1 MSSLPSI
8 SDLVDLRGVDYRNLE
23 LIVKRAVE
31 YVETIKSGERE
42 VIGLGFKR
50 IPSHEPGAVTI
61 SLTRSG
67 KGRETNRYLPP
78 ETYRDQLT
86 IACFLFAVAKLSG
99 VGNKAN
105 ILCSDSR
112 GRGDT
117 ENSISTKH
125 PKSKLQER
133 LTGILENVELVDGY
147 KKTTLQDLPDGLTD
161 TQRQLVRRATSG
173 KVLATALSE
182 VMRSSGRDQI
192 GVYLEWE
199 RMKLMDSLDQ
209 SLVPTSIEFRDFSIH
224 EVVSLIESGE
234 MVRLKDL
241 EIESWKNELFK
252 TRRIL
257 EELRNRGL
265 WRRILNR

>member
-1 MSSLPSI
+1 MSSLLTL
-8 SDLVDLRGVDYRNLE
+8 DLVDLRGVDYRNLE

-67 KGRETNRYLPP
+67 KGGRPTGTCHLNLQGPTHHRL
-78 ETYRDQLT
+78 
-86 IACFLFAVAKLSG
+86 LSFCCRQIIRSRQQR
-99 VGNKAN
+99 N
-105 ILCSDSR
+105 ILCSDPR
-112 GRGDT
+112 GRGT
-117 ENSISTKH
+117 QRIRFLQSTQSPNSK
-125 PKSKLQER
+125 R
-133 LTGILENVELVDGY
+133 GAGILENVELVDGY

-234 MVRLKDL
+234 MVRPQ
-241 EIESWKNELFK
+241 
-252 TRRIL
+252 RI
-257 EELRNRGL
+257 
-265 WRRILNR
+265 